1 MRDHTLPN
9 TATDHPS
16 PIRSKPGLSAHTTER
31 SLRYAFCVVAF
42 AGLVAVEPG
51 LAPAVAFAD
60 ALVVALALA
69 VADAPP
75 VWAAAAAFEGPP
87 AFVTVSVLAESSCV
101 AAFAFAFAVEEGAA
115 FTTGEGALFA
125 PAVATLL

>member
-16 PIRSKPGLSAHTTER
+16 PIRI
-31 SLRYAFCVVAF
+31 
-42 AGLVAVEPG
+42 EPG